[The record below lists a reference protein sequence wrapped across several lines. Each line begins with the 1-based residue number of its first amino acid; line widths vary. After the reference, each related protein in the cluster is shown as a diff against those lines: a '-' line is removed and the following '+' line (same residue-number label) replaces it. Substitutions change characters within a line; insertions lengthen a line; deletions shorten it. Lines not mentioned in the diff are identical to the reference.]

1 MIFAQADDRPFIDLQ
16 WIGSNIDQIWDRTVE
31 HLVLTGL
38 AVGIGVAIALVLA
51 AISLRWRRAYQPILA
66 VSSVLYTI
74 PSLAAF
80 AFLVA
85 IFGLFSLTTAL
96 VPLVTYTLL
105 ILVRNI
111 VTGIDGVP
119 QSVKEAADGMG
130 YRPVRRFFAIEL
142 PLAGPVI
149 VAGIRIATVTVVGLV
164 TVTSLLGRGG
174 LGFFILNGFRKS
186 IVFPT
191 EILVGTV
198 LAVILAASLD
208 AALLGVERALTPWR
222 RGSTP

>member
-1 MIFAQADDRPFIDLQ
+1 MILGQQDGRPFIDWA
-16 WIGSNIDQIWDRTVE
+16 WIGNHTDELWERFVE
-31 HLVLTGL
+31 HVVLTGL
-38 AVGIGVAIALVLA
+38 AVAIGLALSLVLA
-51 AISLRWRRAYQPILA
+51 AIAIHWRSTYQPILA
-66 VSSVLYTI
+66 VSSILYTI

-85 IFGLFSLTTAL
+85 VFGLFSLATAL
-96 VPLVTYTLL
+96 IPLITYTLL

-119 QSVKEAADGMG
+119 DSVKEAADGMG
-130 YRPVRRFFAIEL
+130 YRPARRFLTIEL
-142 PLAGPVI
+142 PLAAPVVI
-149 VAGIRIATVTVVGLV
+149 AGLRVATVTVVGLV

-186 IVFPT
+186 IVSPT

-198 LAVILAASLD
+198 LVVALAAGLD
-208 AALLGVERALTPWR
+208 ALLLGLERLMTPWR
-222 RGSTP
+222 RGETT

>member
-1 MIFAQADDRPFIDLQ
+1 MIIAQQDGRPLIDWA
-16 WIGSNIDQIWDRTVE
+16 WIGNHTDELWERFIE

-38 AVGIGVAIALVLA
+38 AVAIGLALSLILA
-51 AISLRWRRAYQPILA
+51 AIAIRWRRTYQPILA
-66 VSSVLYTI
+66 VSSILYTI

-85 IFGLFSLTTAL
+85 VFGLFSQATAL
-96 VPLVTYTLL
+96 IPLVTYTLL

-111 VTGIDGVP
+111 VTGVDGVP
-119 QSVKEAADGMG
+119 ASVKEAADGMG
-130 YRPVRRFFAIEL
+130 YRPVRRFLTIEL
-142 PLAGPVI
+142 PLAAPVVI
-149 VAGIRIATVTVVGLV
+149 AGVRIATVTVVGLV

-186 IVFPT
+186 IVSST

-198 LAVILAASLD
+198 LVVALAAGLD
-208 AALLGVERALTPWR
+208 ALLLGLERLVTPWR
-222 RGSTP
+222 RGEVT

>member
-1 MIFAQADDRPFIDLQ
+1 MILAQADGRPLVDWS
-16 WIGSNIDQIWDRTVE
+16 WIVENLDNIWDRTLE
-31 HLVLTGL
+31 HLLLTGL
-38 AVGIGVAIALVLA
+38 AVAVGLVISLGLA
-51 AISLRWRRAYQPILA
+51 AAALRWRRLYQPILA

-85 IFGLFSLTTAL
+85 VFGLFSFATAL
-96 VPLVTYTLL
+96 IPLVTYTLL

-119 QSVKEAADGMG
+119 ESVKEAADGMG
-130 YRPVRRFFAIEL
+130 YRRVRRFISIEL

-149 VAGIRIATVTVVGLV
+149 IAGVRIATVTVVGLV

-191 EILVGTV
+191 EILIGTV
-198 LAVILAASLD
+198 LAVVLAAGLD
-208 AALLGVERALTPWR
+208 ALLLGVERLITPWR
-222 RGSTP
+222 REAAA

>member
-1 MIFAQADDRPFIDLQ
+1 MIIAQQYGRPLIDWA
-16 WIGSNIDQIWDRTVE
+16 WIGNHTDELWERFVE

-38 AVGIGVAIALVLA
+38 AVAIGLALSLVLA
-51 AISLRWRRAYQPILA
+51 VIAIRWRRTYQPILA
-66 VSSVLYTI
+66 ASSILYTI

-85 IFGLFSLTTAL
+85 VFGLFSLATAL
-96 VPLVTYTLL
+96 IPLVTYTLL

-119 QSVKEAADGMG
+119 NSVREAADGMG
-130 YRPVRRFFAIEL
+130 YRPLRRFMTIEL
-142 PLAGPVI
+142 PLAAPVVI
-149 VAGIRIATVTVVGLV
+149 AGVRIATVTVVGLV

-186 IVFPT
+186 IVSST

-198 LAVILAASLD
+198 LVVALAAGLD
-208 AALLGVERALTPWR
+208 ALLLGLERLMTPWR
-222 RGSTP
+222 RGEAA

>member
-1 MIFAQADDRPFIDLQ
+1 MIVAQLDGRPLIDWA
-16 WIGSNIDQIWDRTVE
+16 WIGNHTDELWERFVE

-38 AVGIGVAIALVLA
+38 AVAIGLALSLVLA
-51 AISLRWRRAYQPILA
+51 AIAIRWRRAYQPILA
-66 VSSVLYTI
+66 VSSILYTI

-85 IFGLFSLTTAL
+85 IFGLFSLATAL
-96 VPLVTYTLL
+96 IPLVTYTLL

-111 VTGIDGVP
+111 VTGVDGVP
-119 QSVKEAADGMG
+119 NSVKEAADGMG
-130 YRPVRRFFAIEL
+130 YRPVRRFLTIEL
-142 PLAGPVI
+142 PLAAPVVI
-149 VAGIRIATVTVVGLV
+149 AGVRIATVTVVGLV

-186 IVFPT
+186 IVSST

-198 LAVILAASLD
+198 LVVALAVGLD
-208 AALLGVERALTPWR
+208 ALLLGLERLITPWR
-222 RGSTP
+222 RGEAT

>member
-1 MIFAQADDRPFIDLQ
+1 MILAQTSERPVIDWAWIIDHVDD
-16 WIGSNIDQIWDRTVE
+16 IWDRTLE

-38 AVGIGVAIALVLA
+38 AILVGLLLSLGLA
-51 AISLRWRRAYQPILA
+51 ALSLRWRGLYRPILA

-85 IFGLFSLTTAL
+85 LFGLFSFATAL

-105 ILVRNI
+105 ILVRNV

-119 QSVKEAADGMG
+119 GSVKEAADGMG
-130 YRPVRRFFAIEL
+130 YRPARRFLSIEL
-142 PLAGPVI
+142 PLAAPVI
-149 VAGIRIATVTVVGLV
+149 IAGVRIATVTVVGLV

-191 EILVGTV
+191 EIIVGTV
-198 LAVILAASLD
+198 LAVVLAAILD
-208 AALLGVERALTPWR
+208 ALLLGVERIITPWR
-222 RGSTP
+222 RRLVV

>member
-1 MIFAQADDRPFIDLQ
+1 MILAQRDGRPLIDWA
-16 WIGSNIDQIWDRTVE
+16 WIGNHTDELWDRLVE

-38 AVGIGVAIALVLA
+38 AVAIGLALSLALA
-51 AISLRWRRAYQPILA
+51 AIAIRWRRTYQPILA
-66 VSSVLYTI
+66 VSSVLYTV

-85 IFGLFSLTTAL
+85 VFGLFSLATAL

-119 QSVKEAADGMG
+119 DAVKEAADGMG
-130 YRPVRRFFAIEL
+130 YRRARRFLSIEL
-142 PLAGPVI
+142 PLAAPVVI
-149 VAGIRIATVTVVGLV
+149 AGVRIATVTVVGLV

-186 IVFPT
+186 IVSST

-198 LAVILAASLD
+198 LVVALAAGLD
-208 AALLGVERALTPWR
+208 ALLLGLERLITPWK
-222 RGSTP
+222 RGETA